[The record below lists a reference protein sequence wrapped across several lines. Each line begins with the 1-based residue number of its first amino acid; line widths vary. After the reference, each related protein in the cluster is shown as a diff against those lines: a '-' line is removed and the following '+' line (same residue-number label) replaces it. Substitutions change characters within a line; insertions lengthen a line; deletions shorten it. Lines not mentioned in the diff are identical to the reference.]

1 MKILFLAYYF
11 PPIKSIAL
19 LRVWQWS
26 RHLLPFVDKVFV
38 ITTKNRQIL
47 AKEERPT
54 EGVEIYEAR
63 TFDYRTLAAKRHPNT
78 KSVHFDEQKKASF
91 LMQIFIKLK
100 NTIPFNFFIG
110 EGGFL
115 YTLSSVY
122 IGYQLIKKHKIRY
135 IISSFPPYS
144 DHYSAWILK
153 LIFRKKI
160 VWIADYRDPHINPIF
175 KWYFGLKFQ
184 RWANWFLMSQADML
198 TTVSDGLKSILFPF
212 NPNVYTIRNSFNCEI
227 LNTHKDNIY
236 LDKFCIAY
244 TGSMYQHQNPAL
256 LFEVLNEIFDE
267 YPTIKNSLQIIY
279 AGKDSHTWKVF
290 AESYQL
296 AHILVLKGNLTM
308 HEAIDIQR
316 KSHVNLLLTPAS
328 TTVKGLLGGKL
339 CEYLAARRPIIA
351 LINGVQDPEFE
362 EIMQHT
368 EGGIVV
374 YHQQKESHLRLKNFL
389 LQLFYT
395 WKENPDKL
403 PFIPAHLLTP
413 FTWTYQIETF
423 LNSLPSKK

>member
-11 PPIKSIAL
+11 PPIKSIAS

-54 EGVEIYEAR
+54 EGVEIHEAR
-63 TFDYRTLAAKRHPNT
+63 TFDYRTLVAKRNPNP
-78 KSVHFDEQKKASF
+78 KSVHFEEQKKAAF
-91 LMQIFIKLK
+91 GIQTFIKLK

-110 EGGFL
+110 EGGLL

-175 KWYFGLKFQ
+175 NWYFGLKFQ
-184 RWANWFLMSQADML
+184 IWANRVLMSQADML
-198 TTVSDGLKSILFPF
+198 TTVSDGLKNTLLRF
-212 NPNVYTIRNSFNCEI
+212 NPTVYTIRNSFNYDI
-227 LNTHKDNIY
+227 LNTNKNDIY

-244 TGSMYQHQNPAL
+244 TGSMYAHHAANL
-256 LFEVLNEIFDE
+256 LFEVLEDIFHE
-267 YPTIKNSLQIIY
+267 QPTIKKSFQIIY
-279 AGKDSHTWKVF
+279 VGKDSVIWKSI
-290 AESYQL
+290 ANNHNME
-296 AHILVLKGNLTM
+296 HILDARGNVNLD
-308 HEAIDIQR
+308 EAIDIQR
-316 KSHVNLLLTPAS
+316 KSHVNLLLTSALPKL
-328 TTVKGLLGGKL
+328 KGILTGKL
-339 CEYLAARRPIIA
+339 YEYLAARRPIIA
-351 LINGVQDPEFE
+351 LINGVQDLEFE

-374 YHQQKESHLRLKNFL
+374 YHQQKESLLRLKNFL

-395 WKENPDKL
+395 WKENPNKL
-403 PFIPAHLLTP
+403 PFIQEDLLTP

-423 LNSLPSKK
+423 LNILLSKK